1 MSVARLSLVALLA
14 AACARTE
21 TAADPLP
28 DLQRWVSGAEGFDTT
43 SWWLDTGSEVVVFD
57 AQFTPALAEALIAD
71 IEARTDSPITTL
83 VVTHPN
89 PDKFNGATAFQAIGA
104 EVIASAATALA
115 MPGVHAYKEAYFTSV
130 GAFEPGAYP
139 ALPEVDRTFGDRLA
153 LDLDGAAVELLVL
166 DAPGVTTTQTVA
178 LVGDGPA
185 ALVVGDLTAGRAH
198 GWLEGGIV
206 DGVATP
212 DLAGWHD
219 ALDELLALGGDGA
232 AVYPGRGEAL
242 PVAVAVDEMHAWLDS
257 LEQITADVVGA
268 QADPATALS
277 GDEAGAIY
285 GEITARAEAAWPDW
299 GLSYL
304 VTYGVYGLAWQIA
317 ER

>member
-178 LVGDGPA
+178 LVGDGRRRSEKDVKHSTWRQRPA
-185 ALVVGDLTAGRAH
+185 ATASIASTTTPSWPATSWAPQCHVGRMPSACSRPR
-198 GWLEGGIV
+198 
-206 DGVATP
+206 TP
-212 DLAGWHD
+212 PR
-219 ALDELLALGGDGA
+219 EI
-232 AVYPGRGEAL
+232 PGRPSEPG
-242 PVAVAVDEMHAWLDS
+242 
-257 LEQITADVVGA
+257 
-268 QADPATALS
+268 
-277 GDEAGAIY
+277 
-285 GEITARAEAAWPDW
+285 
-299 GLSYL
+299 
-304 VTYGVYGLAWQIA
+304 
-317 ER
+317 